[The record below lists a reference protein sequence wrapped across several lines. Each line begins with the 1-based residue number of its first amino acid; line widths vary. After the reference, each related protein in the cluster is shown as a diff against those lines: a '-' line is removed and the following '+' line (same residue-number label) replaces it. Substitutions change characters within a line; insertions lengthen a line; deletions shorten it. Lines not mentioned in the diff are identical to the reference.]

1 MQTWHVGF
9 ALLIVL
15 IMTGMPIAFAM
26 GIVGLFGSALYLGL
40 PAALNM
46 VGQITYETGLSY
58 ELSVIPLFIL
68 MGSFVTR
75 SGMSDELY
83 AAANAWLGHR
93 RGGLAQATV
102 VACAGFS
109 SVCGS
114 SVATAATMTKVAMK
128 PMLSRGYAPS
138 LATGSIAAGG
148 TLGILIPPSVVL
160 VIYGLMT
167 QTDIGKLF
175 MAGVLPGLLGALG
188 YMAAVWLVCLIDPKL
203 GPRGERLSYAERFRA
218 LRGVLPILGLFTLV
232 IGGLYLGIFTATEA
246 AGIGA
251 FGAFVFAL
259 WRRALTPRM
268 LLDVLI
274 ESGTTTSMIFIV
286 VIGALVF
293 GNYINLSG
301 LPETLT
307 TWVMHL
313 DVPPLAVIFAIAL
326 VYLVLGAALESF
338 SMILLTVPI
347 FYPLVSALGMDLI
360 WFGIIVVVVTE
371 ISLIS
376 PPVGM
381 NVFVMRSLLPEVPT
395 GVIFRG
401 VMPFLAMDVV
411 RLTVLI
417 LVPWIS
423 LVLPSMMN

>member
-1 MQTWHVGF
+1 MDTWHVGF
-9 ALLIVL
+9 ALLLVL
-15 IMTGMPIAFAM
+15 IMTGMPIAIAM

-40 PAALNM
+40 PAALRM

-138 LATGSIAAGG
+138 LAAGSIAAGG

-188 YMAAVWLVCLIDPKL
+188 YLLAVWLVCTIDPGL

-218 LRGVLPILGLFTLV
+218 LRGVLPILGLFAVV
-232 IGGLYLGIFTATEA
+232 IGGLYLGVFTATEA

-259 WRRALTPRM
+259 WRRALNARV
-268 LLDVLI
+268 LLEVLI
-274 ESGTTTSMIFIV
+274 ESGKTTSMIFIV
-286 VIGALVF
+286 VIGALIF

-301 LPETLT
+301 LPEALT
-307 TWVMHL
+307 AWVMGL
-313 DVPPLAVIFAIAL
+313 DVAPLTVIFAIAL

-401 VMPFLAMDVV
+401 VIPFLAMDVV
-411 RLTVLI
+411 RLAVLI
-417 LVPWIS
+417 LVPSIS
-423 LVLPSMMN
+423 LLLPSMMR

>member
-1 MQTWHVGF
+1 MDTWHVGF
-9 ALLIVL
+9 ALLLVL
-15 IMTGMPIAFAM
+15 IMTGMPIAIAM

-40 PAALNM
+40 PAALRM

-138 LATGSIAAGG
+138 LAAGSIAAGG

-188 YMAAVWLVCLIDPKL
+188 YLLAVWLVCTIDPGL

-218 LRGVLPILGLFTLV
+218 LRGVLPILGLFTVV
-232 IGGLYLGIFTATEA
+232 IGGLYLGVFTATEA

-259 WRRALTPRM
+259 WRRALNARV
-268 LLDVLI
+268 LLEVLI
-274 ESGTTTSMIFIV
+274 ESGKTTSMIFIV
-286 VIGALVF
+286 VIGALIF

-301 LPETLT
+301 LPEALT
-307 TWVMHL
+307 AWVMGL
-313 DVPPLAVIFAIAL
+313 DVAPLTVIFAIAL

-401 VMPFLAMDVV
+401 VIPFLAMDVV
-411 RLTVLI
+411 RLAVLI
-417 LVPWIS
+417 LVPSIS
-423 LVLPSMMN
+423 LLLPSMMR

>member
-1 MQTWHVGF
+1 MNTWHIGF

-26 GIVGLFGSALYLGL
+26 GIVGLFGSAFYLGL
-40 PAALNM
+40 PAALSM

-188 YMAAVWLVCLIDPKL
+188 YMAAVWLVCLVDPKL
-203 GPRGERLSYAERFRA
+203 GPRGERLPYAQRFRA
-218 LRGVLPILGLFTLV
+218 LRGVLPILALFALV
-232 IGGLYLGIFTATEA
+232 IGGLYVGIFTATEA

-259 WRRALTPRM
+259 WRRALTPR
-268 LLDVLI
+268 LLLEVLI
-274 ESGTTTSMIFIV
+274 ESGTTTAMIFIV
-286 VIGALVF
+286 VIGALIF

-307 TWVMHL
+307 AWVMHL
-313 DVPPLAVIFAIAL
+313 DVPPLVVIFAIAL
-326 VYLVLGAALESF
+326 VYLVLGAVLESF

-395 GVIFRG
+395 GVVFRG

-411 RLTVLI
+411 RLTALI

-423 LVLPSMMN
+423 LVLPSMMK

>member
-1 MQTWHVGF
+1 MDTWHIGF
-9 ALLIVL
+9 VLLIVL
-15 IMTGMPIAFAM
+15 IMTGMPIAIAM
-26 GIVGLFGSALYLGL
+26 GIVGLLGSALYLGF

-138 LATGSIAAGG
+138 LAAGSIAAGG

-175 MAGVLPGLLGALG
+175 MAGVLPGLLGAVG
-188 YMAAVWLVCLIDPKL
+188 YVVTVWLVCTIDPKL
-203 GPRGERLSYAERFRA
+203 GPRGERLPYAQRFHA
-218 LRGVLPILGLFTLV
+218 LRGVLPILALFALV
-232 IGGLYLGIFTATEA
+232 IGGLYLGVFTATEA

-259 WRRALTPRM
+259 WRRALNPRI
-268 LLDVLI
+268 LLEVLI

-286 VIGALVF
+286 VIGALIF
-293 GNYINLSG
+293 GNFINLSG
-301 LPETLT
+301 MPEALT
-307 TWVMHL
+307 AWVMSM
-313 DVPPLAVIFAIAL
+313 DVSPLAVIFAIAA

-347 FYPLVSALGMDLI
+347 FHPLVSALGMDLI

-411 RLTVLI
+411 RLMVLI
-417 LVPWIS
+417 LVPSIS
-423 LVLPSMMN
+423 LMLPSMMK

>member
-1 MQTWHVGF
+1 MDTWHIGF
-9 ALLIVL
+9 ALLLVL

-40 PAALNM
+40 PAALRM

-138 LATGSIAAGG
+138 LAAGSIAAGG

-188 YMAAVWLVCLIDPKL
+188 YIFAVWLVCTIDPRL
-203 GPRGERLSYAERFRA
+203 GPRGERLSYAQRFRA
-218 LRGVLPILGLFTLV
+218 LRGVLPILGLFTVV
-232 IGGLYLGIFTATEA
+232 IGGLYVGVFTATEA

-259 WRRALTPRM
+259 WRRALSARV
-268 LLDVLI
+268 LLEILI
-274 ESGTTTSMIFIV
+274 DSGTTTSMIFIV
-286 VIGALVF
+286 VIGALIF
-293 GNYINLSG
+293 GNFINLSG

-307 TWVMHL
+307 AWVMSL
-313 DVPPLAVIFAIAL
+313 DVSPLTVICVIAL

-371 ISLIS
+371 LSLIS

-401 VMPFLAMDVV
+401 VMPFLAIDVV
-411 RLTVLI
+411 RLAVLI
-417 LVPWIS
+417 LVPSIS
-423 LVLPSMMN
+423 LLLPSMMR

>member
-1 MQTWHVGF
+1 MDTWHIGF

-15 IMTGMPIAFAM
+15 IMAGMPIAFAM

-40 PAALNM
+40 PAALSM

-83 AAANAWLGHR
+83 AAANAGLGPR
-93 RGGLAQATV
+93 RGGLAQATG

-188 YMAAVWLVCLIDPKL
+188 YIATVWLVCTIDPKL
-203 GPRGERLSYAERFRA
+203 GPRGERLPYAQRFRA
-218 LRGVLPILGLFTLV
+218 LRGVLPILGLFALV
-232 IGGLYLGIFTATEA
+232 IGGLYLGVFTATEA

-251 FGAFVFAL
+251 FGAFIFAL
-259 WRRALTPRM
+259 WRRALTPRV
-268 LLDVLI
+268 LLEVLI

-286 VIGALVF
+286 VIGALIF
-293 GNYINLSG
+293 GNYINLAG
-301 LPETLT
+301 LPEALT
-307 TWVMHL
+307 AWVMQL
-313 DVPPLAVIFAIAL
+313 DVPPLTVIFAIAL

-401 VMPFLAMDVV
+401 VIPFLAMDVV

-423 LVLPSMMN
+423 LVLPSMMK

>member
-1 MQTWHVGF
+1 
-9 ALLIVL
+9 
-15 IMTGMPIAFAM
+15 
-26 GIVGLFGSALYLGL
+26 
-40 PAALNM
+40 
-46 VGQITYETGLSY
+46 
-58 ELSVIPLFIL
+58 
-68 MGSFVTR
+68 
-75 SGMSDELY
+75 MSDELY

>member
-1 MQTWHVGF
+1 METWHVGF

-188 YMAAVWLVCLIDPKL
+188 YITAVWLMCLIDPKL
-203 GPRGERLSYAERFRA
+203 GPRGERLPYAERFRA

-232 IGGLYLGIFTATEA
+232 IGGLYVGIFTATEA

-259 WRRALTPRM
+259 WRRALTPR
-268 LLDVLI
+268 LLLEVLI

-286 VIGALVF
+286 VIGALIF

-307 TWVMHL
+307 AWVMHL
-313 DVPPLAVIFAIAL
+313 DVPPLVVIFAIAL
-326 VYLVLGAALESF
+326 VYLVLGAVLESF

-423 LVLPSMMN
+423 LVLPSMMK

>member
-1 MQTWHVGF
+1 MDTWHIGF

-15 IMTGMPIAFAM
+15 IMAGMPIAFAM

-40 PAALNM
+40 PAALSM

-188 YMAAVWLVCLIDPKL
+188 YIATVWLVCTIDPKL
-203 GPRGERLSYAERFRA
+203 GPRGERLPYAQRFRA
-218 LRGVLPILGLFTLV
+218 LRGVLPILGLFALV
-232 IGGLYLGIFTATEA
+232 IGGLYLGVFTATEA

-251 FGAFVFAL
+251 FGAFIFAL
-259 WRRALTPRM
+259 WRRALTPRV
-268 LLDVLI
+268 LLEVLI

-286 VIGALVF
+286 VIGALIF
-293 GNYINLSG
+293 GNYINLAG
-301 LPETLT
+301 LPEALT
-307 TWVMHL
+307 AWVMQL
-313 DVPPLAVIFAIAL
+313 DVPPLTVIFAIAL

-401 VMPFLAMDVV
+401 VIPFLAMDVV

-423 LVLPSMMN
+423 LVLPSMMK